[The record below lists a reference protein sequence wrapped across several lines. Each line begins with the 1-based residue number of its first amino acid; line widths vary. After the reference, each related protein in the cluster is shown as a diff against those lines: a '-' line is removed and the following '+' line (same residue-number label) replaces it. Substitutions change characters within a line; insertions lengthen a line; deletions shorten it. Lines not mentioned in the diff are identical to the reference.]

1 MVGVSRL
8 LVALAL
14 AGLFTQ
20 QAYADVI
27 PTRRAAD
34 TTDSSKKVESRLVQL
49 GVAATE
55 AKTQV
60 QNLTDDQAKYFA
72 ASAERIQLVGQENFG
87 GQSDNLWWEWVFGIL
102 ALGAAVGIIMIA
114 LNN

>member
-1 MVGVSRL
+1 MGMVGVSRL

-27 PTRRAAD
+27 PSRRASEAG
-34 TTDSSKKVESRLVQL
+34 DSSKKVESRLVQM
-49 GVAATE
+49 GVAAET
-55 AKTQV
+55 AKSQA

-102 ALGAAVGIIMIA
+102 ALGAAAGIIII
-114 LNN
+114 